1 MSTDIYHY
9 EPVIENS
16 GGFQLNQRVCA
27 VYQLAGFIHKTYRN
41 ADGVQPGKPVW
52 SYAERGGKLT
62 SIESEDSLEAVQ
74 AQLGGVPKPTSAMR
88 ATQRL
93 GPLHR
98 FFIGL
103 RRRDGSLVNRDAVL
117 ELVATR
123 FDCFTATEVI
133 GIYRGKREPTLIVA
147 VATDDAVDLTSFAK
161 EIADVFEQE
170 AVGLECNGHYTR
182 VFGERE
188 SPATEDRAKLNPSFS

>member
-1 MSTDIYHY
+1 M
-9 EPVIENS
+9 
-16 GGFQLNQRVCA
+16 
-27 VYQLAGFIHKTYRN
+27 
-41 ADGVQPGKPVW
+41 
-52 SYAERGGKLT
+52 T
-62 SIESEDSLEAVQ
+62 SH
-74 AQLGGVPKPTSAMR
+74 
-88 ATQRL
+88 RL
-93 GPLHR
+93 
-98 FFIGL
+98 FIG
-103 RRRDGSLVNRDAVL
+103 RQTSDGSYVERDAVL
-117 ELVATR
+117 ELGATR
-123 FDCFTATEVI
+123 FDCFTATETI